1 MSLPLSC
8 VVDTWEKL
16 AGDDGRSAAISYDLG
31 HEALQ
36 HLLIIVVIAR
46 EGLQLTFQTYFYWQ
60 SQLRVPHTNEVTCT
74 RKIREVVESQRCIL
88 IWFM

>member
-1 MSLPLSC
+1 MHTSLPLSC

-16 AGDDGRSAAISYDLG
+16 AGDDGRSAAISYHLG

-46 EGLQLTFQTYFYWQ
+46 EGLQLTF
-60 SQLRVPHTNEVTCT
+60 
-74 RKIREVVESQRCIL
+74 
-88 IWFM
+88 